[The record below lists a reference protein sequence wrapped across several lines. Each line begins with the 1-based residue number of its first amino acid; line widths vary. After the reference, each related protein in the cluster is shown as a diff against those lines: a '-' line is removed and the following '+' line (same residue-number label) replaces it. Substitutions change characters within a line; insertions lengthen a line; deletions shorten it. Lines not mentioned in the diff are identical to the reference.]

1 MRLLKNFLTFLTRS
15 RARKANVTDAR
26 EQVIADVTNHDAPL
40 SRSQSSEKV
49 SVNVQRRVSSRQSG
63 GADSSRPS
71 IALSIPEMIEKTRLM
86 AQSID
91 EQSDAERPSKRA
103 EITRTITSGRY
114 RYKDAQVYGYND
126 VVEQLR
132 LDRLRRLQDLYKQEI
147 RQGDGRQG
155 EPKTAESKKDML
167 TATTVKGTRRL
178 DIRSPNMCAESPRLT
193 TFGTWAQL
201 RQQQLQKL
209 QQKQQQQQKHGQG
222 RQHDRVIA
230 IGEPMKK
237 RVTKKTVRVSSNGIT
252 TEEAVTACGS
262 PLAHDPNSME
272 VDTEPISRAIQ
283 AVDRGKSFA
292 GHASNPNKKD
302 MGAAQSRIP
311 YLLRRELE
319 EASRRIEQVEASVA
333 LEWQEKFEDLS
344 QAAIALSAFI
354 MPTSPKASVAV
365 NSVRVTTGRYD
376 HNYNDYKT
384 RDNEFATTVLEVD
397 ADLSSLFH
405 WNTKQLFIYAVAEY
419 STKTHPKN
427 QLVIWDSIIRDP
439 RDAILTKKRITN
451 KYGVIDVNRK
461 WTDITANVTL
471 HWNIIPYVGFM
482 TYGRAPV
489 SDSITFP
496 LPRTQ

>member
-1 MRLLKNFLTFLTRS
+1 
-15 RARKANVTDAR
+15 
-26 EQVIADVTNHDAPL
+26 
-40 SRSQSSEKV
+40 
-49 SVNVQRRVSSRQSG
+49 
-63 GADSSRPS
+63 
-71 IALSIPEMIEKTRLM
+71 
-86 AQSID
+86 
-91 EQSDAERPSKRA
+91 
-103 EITRTITSGRY
+103 
-114 RYKDAQVYGYND
+114 
-126 VVEQLR
+126 
-132 LDRLRRLQDLYKQEI
+132 
-147 RQGDGRQG
+147 
-155 EPKTAESKKDML
+155 
-167 TATTVKGTRRL
+167 
-178 DIRSPNMCAESPRLT
+178 MCAESPRLT

-209 QQKQQQQQKHGQG
+209 QQKQQQQQKQKQQKQGQD

-237 RVTKKTVRVSSNGIT
+237 RATKKTVRVSSNGIT
-252 TEEAVTACGS
+252 TEEAATACGS
-262 PLAHDPNSME
+262 PLAHDLDSME
-272 VDTEPISRAIQ
+272 VDTEPISRVIQ
-283 AVDRGKSFA
+283 AVDRGKSCA
-292 GHASNPNKKD
+292 RHASNPNKKD

-384 RDNEFATTVLEVD
+384 RDNEFATTVLE
-397 ADLSSLFH
+397 
-405 WNTKQLFIYAVAEY
+405 
-419 STKTHPKN
+419 PKN